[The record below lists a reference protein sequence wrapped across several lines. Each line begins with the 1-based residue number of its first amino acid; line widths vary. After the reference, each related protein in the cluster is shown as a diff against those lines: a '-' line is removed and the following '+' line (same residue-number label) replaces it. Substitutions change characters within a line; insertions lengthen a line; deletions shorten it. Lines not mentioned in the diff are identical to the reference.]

1 MIVVTSVAL
10 GLISLGALLTT
21 YRLVVGPSI
30 ADRVAATDLLLTLL
44 TCGAGVMAFQTGE
57 GTFLGAMVVVA
68 ILGFLGTAFVAR
80 YIEGRGA

>member
-1 MIVVTSVAL
+1 MIVVTTVAL

>member
-1 MIVVTSVAL
+1 MIVVTTIAL
-10 GLISLGALLTT
+10 ALISLGALLTT

>member
-1 MIVVTSVAL
+1 MIVVTSIAL
-10 GLISLGALLTT
+10 ALISLGALLTT

>member
-1 MIVVTSVAL
+1 MIVVTTIAL
-10 GLISLGALLTT
+10 TLISLGALLTT

>member
-1 MIVVTSVAL
+1 MIVVTTIAL

>member
-1 MIVVTSVAL
+1 MIVVTATAL
-10 GLISLGALLTT
+10 VLISLGALLTT